1 MVHTHCGPG
10 SSRGVAAF
18 PGTQQ
23 FWLHRCIAPMN
34 STGCEGFRQ
43 GGDGD
48 HHGSGGQGAHILREA
63 ASSIVLSEHD
73 YVMADIKKEV
83 IDWEDDGRQGELHKS
98 NEEDDTDDEE
108 EEEEDIDDYDEEEE
122 EEDEECG
129 RERWFNLSQLAEV
142 RSSVNLH
149 IFYKNILLLI
159 FYGPS
164 EKCEKST
171 SFS

>member
-23 FWLHRCIAPMN
+23 FWLHRCIAPMS

-48 HHGSGGQGAHILREA
+48 HQGSGGQHVGGQGAHVLRGA

-83 IDWEDDGRQGELHKS
+83 IDWDEDGKQEELPEN
-98 NEEDDTDDEE
+98 NEEDD
-108 EEEEDIDDYDEEEE
+108 EEEDIDDYDEEEDEE
-122 EEDEECG
+122 EEDVEQDG

-142 RSSVNLH
+142 
-149 IFYKNILLLI
+149 
-159 FYGPS
+159 
-164 EKCEKST
+164 
-171 SFS
+171 

>member
-10 SSRGVAAF
+10 SSRGVEAF

-23 FWLHRCIAPMN
+23 FWLHRCIAPMS

-48 HHGSGGQGAHILREA
+48 HHGSGGQGAHVLRGA

-83 IDWEDDGRQGELHKS
+83 IDWDEDGKQEELPEN
-98 NEEDDTDDEE
+98 NEEDD
-108 EEEEDIDDYDEEEE
+108 EEEDIDDYDEEEDEE
-122 EEDEECG
+122 EEDVEQDG

-142 RSSVNLH
+142 
-149 IFYKNILLLI
+149 
-159 FYGPS
+159 
-164 EKCEKST
+164 
-171 SFS
+171 

>member
-23 FWLHRCIAPMN
+23 FWLHRCIAPMS

-48 HHGSGGQGAHILREA
+48 HQGSGGPGQGAHILREA

-83 IDWEDDGRQGELHKS
+83 IDWDEDGKQEELPEN
-98 NEEDDTDDEE
+98 NEEDD
-108 EEEEDIDDYDEEEE
+108 EEEDIDDYDEEEDEE
-122 EEDEECG
+122 EEDVEQDG

-142 RSSVNLH
+142 
-149 IFYKNILLLI
+149 
-159 FYGPS
+159 
-164 EKCEKST
+164 
-171 SFS
+171 

>member
-1 MVHTHCGPG
+1 
-10 SSRGVAAF
+10 
-18 PGTQQ
+18 
-23 FWLHRCIAPMN
+23 MN

-83 IDWEDDGRQGELHKS
+83 IDWDEDGKQEELHEN
-98 NEEDDTDDEE
+98 NEEDD
-108 EEEEDIDDYDEEEE
+108 EEEEDIDDYDDDDEEEE
-122 EEDEECG
+122 VEQDG

-142 RSSVNLH
+142 
-149 IFYKNILLLI
+149 
-159 FYGPS
+159 
-164 EKCEKST
+164 
-171 SFS
+171 